1 MNTRW
6 LCLVCLCSLLLSG
19 VSCLAASA
27 PDPVA
32 AFFQTRNALPQPPL
46 GVAPLPDAQQ
56 NPSGYLGKVF
66 ELTAQVSGLVT
77 VNGERTVLL
86 SVNTGSL
93 SAWLPATVPARDLDS
108 GQSVRV
114 LAQVERQGNEL
125 SLSNLRLLAL
135 APEADVAAAER
146 RMEATAQARAA
157 SLPSRGTSPDSQRG
171 QSERVAGVGAG
182 GNAPAPAGL
191 SPRAQGIYGPYWN
204 AVRRL
209 NRHLSSSE
217 VDKITYSVLFYS
229 DQYDIDPRLVVAM
242 VIAESDF
249 DIHSTSRAGA
259 MGLAQIMPEEA
270 SRLGVR
276 NPYDPVQNIGA
287 AVHILR
293 GNLDKYGGAPWGA
306 GVIPD
311 TQIALTMAAYN
322 AGPGA
327 VRKYHGVPPYKET
340 QHYVARVTALYKQMC
355 GVKK

>member
-1 MNTRW
+1 MNTRSVCL
-6 LCLVCLCSLLLSG
+6 LCLMCSLVWSG
-19 VSCLAASA
+19 APSRAAA

-32 AFFQTRNALPQPPL
+32 AYFQSRNALPQLPL
-46 GVAPLPDAQQ
+46 GMAPLPDAQQ

-93 SAWLPATVPARDLDS
+93 SAWLPAGVAGARDLDS
-108 GQSVRV
+108 GQTVRV

-135 APEADVAAAER
+135 APESDVAAAER
-146 RMEATAQARAA
+146 RMAAAAPRAA
-157 SLPSRGTSPDSQRG
+157 SLPSRGLSPGQQRVQDEG
-171 QSERVAGVGAG
+171 VAGAG
-182 GNAPAPAGL
+182 APAGL
-191 SPRAQGIYGPYWN
+191 SPRAQAIYGPYWN

-209 NRHLSSSE
+209 NHRLSSAN

-249 DIHSTSRAGA
+249 DIHSTSRSGA
-259 MGLAQIMPEEA
+259 MGLGQIMPEEA

-276 NPYDPVQNIGA
+276 NPYDPVQNISA

-293 GNLDKYGGAPWGA
+293 DNLDKYGGAPWGA
-306 GVIPD
+306 GIIPD
-311 TQIALTMAAYN
+311 KQIALTMAAYN

-327 VRKYHGVPPYKET
+327 VHKYHGVPPYKET
-340 QHYVARVTALYKQMC
+340 QRYVARVTALYKQMC
-355 GVKK
+355 GVKG